1 MEMNDRQKSILRM
14 IVKDYIKY
22 AKPIGSSKLVKRHRM
37 GVCSA
42 TVRNDMALLEDLG
55 LIKQY
60 HFSSGRKPT
69 LAGYRY
75 FIDNLMEPKDL
86 PPRFRRRLTMNVKSV
101 DSSRFTDA
109 VRVLADEMSKMTNNL
124 TVVGLPTGPRVTGL
138 RYLLTH
144 PEFVDVEMVRH
155 IGHMIDDIDRLLK
168 ELRDSHDAEGLKIY
182 LGDELNYDYA
192 QPLAFAVRTY
202 RDPFGDRHLIGAVGP
217 ARMDYQ
223 LMSPMMDLAVQ
234 ILDDF

>member
-37 GVCSA
+37 GCCSA
-42 TVRNDMALLEDLG
+42 TVRNDMSLLEELG

-75 FIDNLMEPKDL
+75 FIKNLMEPKDL
-86 PPRFRRRLTMNVKSV
+86 PSRFRRRLTMNVRSV

-109 VRVLADEMSKMTNNL
+109 VRVLADEMSKMTNSL
-124 TVVGLPTGPRVTGL
+124 TVVGLSTGPRVAGL
-138 RYLLTH
+138 RYLLSH
-144 PEFVDVEMVRH
+144 PEFLDVETVRKV
-155 IGHMIDDIDRLLK
+155 GYMIDDIDRVVNDLK
-168 ELRDSHDAEGLKIY
+168 DSHEEDGLRIY
-182 LGDELNYDYA
+182 LGDELSYDYA
-192 QPLAFAVRTY
+192 RPLAFAVRKY
-202 RDPFGDRHLIGAVGP
+202 RDPFGEKHIIGTIGP
-217 ARMDYQ
+217 MRMDYQ

-234 ILDDF
+234 ILEDF